1 MLAALQRLP
10 RDAELLAMEA
20 SGEDYSER
28 EVDEV
33 ELEGGRVYLH
43 LGIRRATPP
52 RRQGRRWTNQ
62 QVQSIDR
69 AQLRGATERP
79 TLYPQRSRS
88 VRTGLS
94 PPYRLARTV

>member
-33 ELEGGRVYLH
+33 ELEGGGCTCISGSGEL
-43 LGIRRATPP
+43 P
-52 RRQGRRWTNQ
+52 RHAAKAVDG
-62 QVQSIDR
+62 
-69 AQLRGATERP
+69 P
-79 TLYPQRSRS
+79 TSRS
-88 VRTGLS
+88 S
-94 PPYRLARTV
+94 PSIERSYGAPRSGRPSTPRGPAPCERAYLRLTD